1 MYQKTPILSIK
12 VTTLLIVTLLLIVW
26 CIGVSIAAPRY
37 SPDQPKRK
45 ELETKRKKLNAEIKQ
60 TTALLNSATSERKAS
75 AADLATLQKQLRNRE
90 EMQQI
95 IKNEM
100 VANDDRAMRAESLIQ
115 SLESDMQRL
124 QVDYGKIMRAAYRYK
139 RYNTTMT
146 FVFAAE
152 GFNDAYRRWQY
163 LHRYNDYRKRQ
174 VQLIIETQKS
184 LKEQKSE
191 LEASRASKAELL
203 ATEQQNTV
211 AIKQE
216 TAKKDELV
224 KELRKKEGSLKGDI
238 AKLEA
243 QKEALNSAIESAI
256 RTNEK
261 IVNSRNRTDA
271 ALPKLD
277 ATERAL
283 DANFSKN
290 RGRLTAPVA
299 GSIITHFGAHP
310 HPIAPSLMVQSNGV
324 TYRVPSG
331 NPVKAVFEGKV
342 NLINFING
350 SSYCIII
357 EHGGYY
363 TAYSGIGKASVSK
376 GEKVKTGDVLGT
388 VANNGEVEFQV
399 WHGIQ
404 KLNPEVWVR

>member
-1 MYQKTPILSIK
+1 MA
-12 VTTLLIVTLLLIVW
+12 
-26 CIGVSIAAPRY
+26 IAAPRF

-45 ELETKRKKLNAEIKQ
+45 DLETKRKKLNAEIKQ

-75 AADLATLQKQLRNRE
+75 VADLATLQKQLRNRE

-95 IKNEM
+95 IKNEI
-100 VANDDRAMRAESLIQ
+100 VANDDRALRAESLIQ
-115 SLESDMQRL
+115 SLEADMGRL
-124 QVDYGKIMRAAYRYK
+124 QVDYGKIMRSAYRYK
-139 RYNTTMT
+139 RNNTSMA
-146 FVFAAE
+146 FVFAAD

-163 LHRYNDYRKRQ
+163 LRRYNDYRKRQ

-184 LKEQKSE
+184 LKEQKAE
-191 LEASRASKAELL
+191 LEASRTSKQELL
-203 ATEQQNTV
+203 ATEQQNTI

-216 TAKKDELV
+216 TAKKDEMV

-256 RTNEK
+256 RSNEK

-283 DANFSKN
+283 DASFAKN
-290 RGRLTAPVA
+290 RGRLSSPVS
-299 GSIITHFGAHP
+299 GSIITHFGSHP
-310 HPIAPSLMVQSNGV
+310 HPIAPTLTVQSNGV
-324 TYRVPSG
+324 TYRVAAG
-331 NPVKAVFEGKV
+331 NPVKAVFDGKV

-350 SSYCIII
+350 SSYCVIV

-363 TAYSGIGKASVSK
+363 TAYSGIGRASVSK
-376 GEKVKTGDVLGT
+376 GEKVKTGDILGT
-388 VANNGEVEFQV
+388 VASNGEVEFQV
-399 WHGIQ
+399 WHGTQ
-404 KLNPEVWVR
+404 KMNPEVWIK